1 MTQYSLI
8 LLVQGVSRSLT
19 CLLMVVSL
27 KVFPLLEAS
36 LHLSGAFYLY
46 CGVVLAGLP
55 LVMWILPETK
65 DVPISQI
72 NNMFIRSDNKQ
83 YLWQSSG

>member
-1 MTQYSLI
+1 M
-8 LLVQGVSRSLT
+8 SRSLT

-27 KVFPLLEAS
+27 KVFPLVEAS

-55 LVMWILPETK
+55 LALLALPETK
-65 DVPISQI
+65 DLSIHQI
-72 NNMFIRSDNKQ
+72 NNLFREKQ
-83 YLWQSSG
+83 

>member
-1 MTQYSLI
+1 MTAAVL
-8 LLVQGVSRSLT
+8 QGVSRSLC
-19 CLLMVVSL
+19 CLLIVFSL
-27 KVFPLLEAS
+27 KLFPLLEAG

-72 NNMFIRSDNKQ
+72 NNMFISNDNKEEK
-83 YLWQSSG
+83 

>member
-1 MTQYSLI
+1 M
-8 LLVQGVSRSLT
+8 SRSLT

-55 LVMWILPETK
+55 LALLALPETK
-65 DVPISQI
+65 DLSIHQI
-72 NNMFIRSDNKQ
+72 NNLFREKQ
-83 YLWQSSG
+83 

>member
-83 YLWQSSG
+83 

>member
-55 LVMWILPETK
+55 LVMRILPETK

-72 NNMFIRSDNKQ
+72 NNMFIRNDNKE
-83 YLWQSSG
+83 GK